1 MERVRRGTAESLVFG
16 MDAFCGCAKNAPK
29 NKKGKNMKIYLLEK
43 DVDNFRSCFIK
54 ETSLDKKELR
64 AFNKGER
71 LSIDDNSISFYFDT
85 ERDYPIGNVFH
96 CWDMKGFLVD
106 EAFYD
111 VFSKMPDTNAQFIKF
126 QEGFFLLNNLAIVD
140 ALDANKTEFEVLQ
153 DIIVGVK
160 KYMFLNQQY
169 PFMFQIKLPTGF
181 VLRNY
186 YVTDEFI
193 NFVNDN
199 NLKGFLFKEVWDS
212 GN

>member
-1 MERVRRGTAESLVFG
+1 
-16 MDAFCGCAKNAPK
+16 
-29 NKKGKNMKIYLLEK
+29 MKIYLLEK

-54 ETSLDKKELR
+54 ETSLDKKKLR

-71 LSIDDNSISFYFDT
+71 L
-85 ERDYPIGNVFH
+85 
-96 CWDMKGFLVD
+96 
-106 EAFYD
+106 
-111 VFSKMPDTNAQFIKF
+111 
-126 QEGFFLLNNLAIVD
+126 AIVD
-140 ALDANKTEFEVLQ
+140 ALDANETEFEVLQ

-160 KYMFLNQQY
+160 KYMFINQQY

-193 NFVNDN
+193 NFVNEN